1 MTGLIRGTFPF
12 GRSERRM
19 SMSILPT
26 LAALASVVP
35 RRAVLAGGLAG
46 LLPAAAVADSRGGFV
61 LAPPERNGLQAKW
74 CV

>member
-1 MTGLIRGTFPF
+1 MAL
-12 GRSERRM
+12 
-19 SMSILPT
+19 LPT

-46 LLPAAAVADSRGGFV
+46 MVPAAAIADNKGGSF
-61 LAPPERNGLQAKW
+61 LAPPERIGLQAKW